1 MVHIIR
7 PKPQIWGVSTWLFDI
22 FVISY
27 LTFVW
32 SVILISASS
41 LPTYQHL
48 LCHFEIPSHSSHQ
61 INSDE
66 AFTCALKLISAIF
79 DV

>member
-7 PKPQIWGVSTWLFDI
+7 PKPQIWGVSYEIFEI
-22 FVISY
+22 FVISH

-32 SVILISASS
+32 SVIIISAAS

-61 INSDE
+61 IN
-66 AFTCALKLISAIF
+66 
-79 DV
+79 